1 MSERRKFTGYEKDAV
16 YERYNG
22 QCAICGRPVSRK
34 RMIISHKTPLSK
46 GGTNG
51 MDNLLLSCW
60 SCSQAKQNLSMEE
73 FFQKI
78 GELFFYNADEIAKHS
93 GAEPGR
99 SV

>member
-1 MSERRKFTGYEKDAV
+1 MSERRKFTAYEKETV

-22 QCAICGRPVSRK
+22 QCAICGRTVSPK
-34 RMIISHKTPLSK
+34 RMTISHKTPLSK

-73 FFQKI
+73 FYQKI
-78 GELFFYNADEIAKHS
+78 GELFFYNADEIATVIRDRNIVFK
-93 GAEPGR
+93 
-99 SV
+99 

>member
-1 MSERRKFTGYEKDAV
+1 MSERRKFTAYEKETV

-22 QCAICGRPVSRK
+22 HCAICGRPVSPK
-34 RMIISHKTPLSK
+34 RMTISHKTPLSK

-51 MDNLLLSCW
+51 MENLLLSCW

-73 FFQKI
+73 FYQKI
-78 GELFFYNADEIAKHS
+78 GELFFFNTDKIAKHS
-93 GAEPGR
+93 GTEPGR

>member
-1 MSERRKFTGYEKDAV
+1 MSERRKFTAYEKETV

-22 QCAICGRPVSRK
+22 QCAICGRPVSPK
-34 RMIISHKTPLSK
+34 KMTISHKTPLSK

-73 FFQKI
+73 FYQKI
-78 GELFFYNADEIAKHS
+78 GELFFYNADEITKHS
-93 GAEPGR
+93 GIEPGR

>member
-1 MSERRKFTGYEKDAV
+1 MSERRKFTAYEKETV

-22 QCAICGRPVSRK
+22 HCAISGRPVSPR
-34 RMIISHKTPLSK
+34 RMTISHKTPLSK

-73 FFQKI
+73 FYQKI
-78 GELFFYNADEIAKHS
+78 GELFFYNADEITKHS
-93 GAEPGR
+93 GTEPGR
-99 SV
+99 SA

>member
-1 MSERRKFTGYEKDAV
+1 MSERRKFTAYEKETV

-22 QCAICGRPVSRK
+22 HCAICGRPVSPK
-34 RMIISHKTPLSK
+34 RMTISHKTPLSK

-73 FFQKI
+73 FYQKI

-93 GAEPGR
+93 GIEPER

>member
-1 MSERRKFTGYEKDAV
+1 MSERRKFTTYEKETV

-22 QCAICGRPVSRK
+22 HCAICGRPVSPK
-34 RMIISHKTPLSK
+34 RMTISHKTPLSK

-73 FFQKI
+73 FYQKI
-78 GELFFYNADEIAKHS
+78 GELFFYNADEIATVIRDRDIVFK
-93 GAEPGR
+93 
-99 SV
+99 

>member
-1 MSERRKFTGYEKDAV
+1 MSERRKFTAYEKETV

-22 QCAICGRPVSRK
+22 HCAICGRPVSK
-34 RMIISHKTPLSK
+34 KKMTISHRTPLSK

-73 FFQKI
+73 FYQKI
-78 GELFFYNADEIAKHS
+78 GELFFYNADEIAKVIKD
-93 GAEPGR
+93 R
-99 SV
+99 DIVFK